1 MSDTADLDAPPPDAN
16 EPDRDPAERV
26 HVDRIQRAGGF
37 LSGTAQLK
45 VPPHSIEAEQ
55 SVLGGLMLNND
66 AWLNVADV
74 LTSRDFYRAQH
85 QIIFE
90 AMASLANANE
100 PLDAVTLSEA
110 LNSRGLLD
118 KAGGIGFLAEIAEAT
133 PGASNVLAY
142 AQIVRERS
150 TLRQLISAANKIAE
164 SAFQPQGRPS
174 AELLDMAES
183 EVFRIHEGRLRD
195 EGPVAVVPLLAR
207 AVERIES
214 LYSSRNPITGLAT
227 GFDDLDKKTAGLQ
240 PSDLIIVAGR
250 PSMGKS
256 SFAMNIAEHAAMND
270 HPGAV
275 LVFSMEMPSDQL
287 VMRMLSSLGRIDQTR
302 MRTGDMH
309 DDDWPRFTSAVS
321 QLKDKALFFD
331 DSPALTPNEVRTR
344 ARRVARQTGGLKL
357 IVVDYIQLMRSNR
370 DLDNNRTGEIT
381 EISRSLKA
389 IAKEMR
395 CPMLALSQLNRGVES
410 RNDKRPLMSDLR
422 ECVVGDTLVALSDG
436 RRVPIASLVGTRPQ
450 VFAMSPSQR
459 IVSAEA
465 ECVWHVG
472 RRPVFD
478 LKLASGR
485 SITAT
490 GGHRLFTGLGWKTLD
505 DVSVGERVA
514 LSRVVPEP
522 AAVNA
527 WPNGRV
533 ILLAHLI
540 GDGSYL
546 VHQPLRYTTGSE
558 ENSEIVARSAVEEF
572 GVRVSRHAGRGNWHQ
587 LVFSG
592 NGNRWAPSGVNRWLR
607 ELGVFDQ
614 RSAHKRVPDDVFTL
628 SNEQIALFV
637 RHLWATDGSIHVR
650 NSGGASRVYFASC
663 SRGLAFDVAALLT
676 RLGIH
681 SRLRSVRQRG
691 SEWFNVDVSGKE
703 HQQLFLTRVGA
714 FGPRVGPARAL
725 ERLLA
730 TKVANANVD
739 TLPQSVFAN
748 VRASMAARGIS
759 QRRIT
764 AMRGTS
770 YGGASHFK
778 FAPSRQLMSS
788 YADVLD
794 DAELKQ
800 WAESELFW
808 DRVVAVAPAGES
820 DVYDLTVPGP
830 QSWLADGIV
839 CHNSGA
845 IEQDADVILMIYRD
859 EQYNPESP
867 DKGTAEI
874 IIGKQRNGP
883 TGKVK
888 LAFIGN
894 LTKFENL
901 ARNDYADYMR

>member
-1 MSDTADLDAPPPDAN
+1 MSDTADLDAVPPDAD
-16 EPDRDPAERV
+16 EPARDPVERV
-26 HVDRIQRAGGF
+26 QVDRIQRAGSY

-90 AMASLANANE
+90 AMAALANANE

-150 TLRQLISAANKIAE
+150 TLRQLITAANKIAE
-164 SAFQPQGRPS
+164 SAFQPQGRQS

-195 EGPVAVVPLLAR
+195 EGPVPVVPLLAR
-207 AVERIES
+207 AVEKIES

-227 GFDDLDKKTAGLQ
+227 GFEDLDKKTAGLQ

-256 SFAMNIAEHAAMND
+256 SFAMNIAEHALMND
-270 HPGAV
+270 KPGAV

-321 QLKDKALFFD
+321 QLKDKAIYFD
-331 DSPALTPNEVRTR
+331 DAPALTPNEVRTR
-344 ARRVARQTGGLKL
+344 ARRVARQAGGLKL
-357 IVVDYIQLMRSNR
+357 IVVDYIQLMRANR

-381 EISRSLKA
+381 EISRGLKA
-389 IAKEMR
+389 IAKELR

-422 ECVVGDTLVALSDG
+422 E
-436 RRVPIASLVGTRPQ
+436 
-450 VFAMSPSQR
+450 
-459 IVSAEA
+459 
-465 ECVWHVG
+465 
-472 RRPVFD
+472 
-478 LKLASGR
+478 
-485 SITAT
+485 
-490 GGHRLFTGLGWKTLD
+490 
-505 DVSVGERVA
+505 
-514 LSRVVPEP
+514 
-522 AAVNA
+522 
-527 WPNGRV
+527 
-533 ILLAHLI
+533 
-540 GDGSYL
+540 
-546 VHQPLRYTTGSE
+546 
-558 ENSEIVARSAVEEF
+558 
-572 GVRVSRHAGRGNWHQ
+572 
-587 LVFSG
+587 
-592 NGNRWAPSGVNRWLR
+592 
-607 ELGVFDQ
+607 
-614 RSAHKRVPDDVFTL
+614 
-628 SNEQIALFV
+628 
-637 RHLWATDGSIHVR
+637 
-650 NSGGASRVYFASC
+650 
-663 SRGLAFDVAALLT
+663 
-676 RLGIH
+676 
-681 SRLRSVRQRG
+681 
-691 SEWFNVDVSGKE
+691 
-703 HQQLFLTRVGA
+703 
-714 FGPRVGPARAL
+714 
-725 ERLLA
+725 
-730 TKVANANVD
+730 
-739 TLPQSVFAN
+739 
-748 VRASMAARGIS
+748 
-759 QRRIT
+759 
-764 AMRGTS
+764 
-770 YGGASHFK
+770 
-778 FAPSRQLMSS
+778 
-788 YADVLD
+788 
-794 DAELKQ
+794 
-800 WAESELFW
+800 
-808 DRVVAVAPAGES
+808 
-820 DVYDLTVPGP
+820 
-830 QSWLADGIV
+830 
-839 CHNSGA
+839 SGA